1 MIRPVHAAAALA
13 VIIPVGVVAGC
24 GSSSSSTASTPA
36 SAAQSTTTQVTTA
49 ATTTAPS
56 AAKAVAI
63 TADPSGA
70 LAFEQKALT
79 AAAGTITFKF
89 TNASQV
95 PHNVTFENAGTENEL
110 GATKTVT
117 GGTSSVTL
125 TLPKGKYNFYC
136 SVPGHEAA
144 GMRGTMVVQ

>member
-1 MIRPVHAAAALA
+1 MIRPIHAAAALA
-13 VIIPVGVVAGC
+13 AIIPIGVAAGC
-24 GSSSSSTASTPA
+24 GSSSSSSSTSTPA
-36 SAAQSTTTQVTTA
+36 STAA
-49 ATTTAPS
+49 ATTTAQTTTTPTTTG
-56 AAKAVAI
+56 AKAVAI

-79 AAAGTITFKF
+79 AAAGTITFNF

-95 PHNVTFENAGTENEL
+95 PHNVTFENAGTEHEL
-110 GATKTVT
+110 GATKTVA

-144 GMRGTMVVQ
+144 GMKGTLTVT